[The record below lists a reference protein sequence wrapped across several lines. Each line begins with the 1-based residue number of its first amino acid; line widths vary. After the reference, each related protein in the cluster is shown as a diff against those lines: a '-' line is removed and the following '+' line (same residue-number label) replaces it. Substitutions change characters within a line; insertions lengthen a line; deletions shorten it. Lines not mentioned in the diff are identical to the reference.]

1 MLTNALQLTTPAAI
15 APPLQLKRRLLASD
29 ITAGS
34 FKDFVK
40 QVFWLSEHKK
50 SSYVCFAN
58 VHMLVEAYRDKDF
71 NQILN
76 NADVA
81 CPDGGPLSK
90 LMKLLY
96 GEKQDRVAGMDL
108 LPALLQEAAARGKSV
123 YFYGSTDDV
132 LEAVVKTAKQKH
144 PDLRIAGHYS
154 PPFRKLTHIEDTAI
168 VNMINDANPDLVFV
182 ALGCPKQERWMAEH
196 KGKINAC
203 MLGVGQAYMT
213 FAGLEKRL
221 PKWARD
227 MSLEWVYRLWQEPG
241 RLWKRYLI
249 TNSMF
254 VALTLKLLASRAVVK
269 NPGRQSFS

>member
-1 MLTNALQLTTPAAI
+1 MLTNDIYTLPATTS
-15 APPLQLKRRLLASD
+15 PLQLKRRLLTAD
-29 ITAGS
+29 ITTGT
-34 FKDFVK
+34 FKNFVE

-58 VHMLVEAYRDKDF
+58 VHMLIEAYKDKDF
-71 NQILN
+71 NTILN
-76 NADVA
+76 SADMA
-81 CPDGGPLSK
+81 TPDGGPLSK

-96 GEKQDRVAGMDL
+96 GQQQDRVAGMDL
-108 LPALLQEAAARGKSV
+108 LPVLLEQAAARGKSV

-132 LEAVVKTAKQKH
+132 LKAVVETAKQKH
-144 PDLRIAGHYS
+144 PELKIAGYYS
-154 PPFRKLTHIEDTAI
+154 PPFRKLTASEDEAI
-168 VNMINDANPDLVFV
+168 VDMINTAAPDLVFV

-196 KGKINAC
+196 KDRVNAC

-227 MSLEWVYRLWQEPG
+227 LSLEWLYRLVQEPK

-249 TNSMF
+249 TNSLF
-254 VALTLKLLASRAVVK
+254 VALALKLIILRMAGK
-269 NPGRQSFS
+269 NPGQESISG